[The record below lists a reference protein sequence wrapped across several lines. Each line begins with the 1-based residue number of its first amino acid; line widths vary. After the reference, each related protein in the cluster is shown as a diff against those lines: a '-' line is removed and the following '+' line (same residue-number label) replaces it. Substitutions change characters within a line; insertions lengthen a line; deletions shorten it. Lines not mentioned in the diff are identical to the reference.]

1 MAQFTGFPEGKI
13 HQVSIPDPFFRELL
27 HGIDDLNE
35 LKLSIYF
42 FWRMD
47 RMEGVFRYISRSEI
61 IKDELF
67 MKGLYSAA
75 PDPGAALDQALSRAV
90 QRGTILHAKAAQE
103 GITEDIYFFNSP
115 KGRAALR
122 AIKSGDWKP
131 FDSAPELPLDV
142 SEPPNIYRIYE
153 ENIGPLTPIIA
164 DELTEAEGNYP
175 LPWIEEAIGL
185 AVKNN
190 KRSWHY
196 TLAILER
203 WRREGKHGKK
213 EKPEDR
219 SDIEEARRRY
229 VEGEFSDFVEH

>member
-1 MAQFTGFPEGKI
+1 MSTNRRTSF
-13 HQVSIPDPFFRELL
+13 
-27 HGIDDLNE
+27 
-35 LKLSIYF
+35 
-42 FWRMD
+42 
-47 RMEGVFRYISRSEI
+47 
-61 IKDELF
+61 
-67 MKGLYSAA
+67 
-75 PDPGAALDQALSRAV
+75 
-90 QRGTILHAKAAQE
+90 
-103 GITEDIYFFNSP
+103 
-115 KGRAALR
+115 
-122 AIKSGDWKP
+122 
-131 FDSAPELPLDV
+131 
-142 SEPPNIYRIYE
+142 RIYE

-164 DELTEAEGNYP
+164 DELTEAEGYYP

-196 TLAILER
+196 TMAILER